1 MKKIKLAA
9 IAKCIGIG
17 ITCGIIVPLIGGLL
31 FPSMLI
37 NVGGPLIISNSEKI
51 ILGKNAY
58 SYKPGQHAIQYNY
71 FRVSTD
77 GKKENVTIKLLF
89 LSVLVYSS
97 IFTILAFIIYIIFYL
112 KLFTYH

>member
-37 NVGGPLIISNSEKI
+37 KVGGPLIISNSEKI
-51 ILGKNAY
+51 MLGKNAY

-77 GKKENVTIKLLF
+77 GKKENVTIELLF
-89 LSVLVYSS
+89 LSILIYSA
-97 IFTILAFIIYIIFYL
+97 IFTILVLIIYFLFYL
-112 KLFTYH
+112 RIFT